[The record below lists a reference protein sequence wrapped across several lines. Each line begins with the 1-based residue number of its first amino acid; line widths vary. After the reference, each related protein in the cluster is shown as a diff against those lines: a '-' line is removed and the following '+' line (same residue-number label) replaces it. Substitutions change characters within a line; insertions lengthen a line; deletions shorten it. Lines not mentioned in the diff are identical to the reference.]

1 MQTPVIV
8 LIYPLLFALALS
20 IGINIKFL
28 LDKKPPQTSPRTNK
42 WKYYT
47 TNTIK
52 PNTHKNNRKKPNT
65 NCHTTTPRTGTTPDH
80 DITITYSETSRRTIG
95 NNMTKVIVSI
105 HLQYGSGDSVT
116 INYNKFILSIQAPR
130 NEIIQQKAAEAHPL
144 KADSVTVNNG
154 NRNADF
160 QLTDRFA
167 TTYTTSTGLYHFTNY
182 YLVVLP

>member
-1 MQTPVIV
+1 MT
-8 LIYPLLFALALS
+8 
-20 IGINIKFL
+20 K
-28 LDKKPPQTSPRTNK
+28 SPHKLHPAPTNE
-42 WKYYT
+42 
-47 TNTIK
+47 NTIPPTQSNPTPTK
-52 PNTHKNNRKKPNT
+52 TIKRNPTPT
-65 NCHTTTPRTGTTPDH
+65 ATPPRTGTTPDH